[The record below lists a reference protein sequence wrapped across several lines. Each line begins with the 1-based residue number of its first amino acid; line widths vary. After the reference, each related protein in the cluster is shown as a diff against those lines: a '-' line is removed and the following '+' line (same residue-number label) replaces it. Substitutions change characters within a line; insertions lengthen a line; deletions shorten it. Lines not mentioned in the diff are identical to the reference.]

1 MLKFAKIKYILGV
14 IPAIFSVVACAT
26 VEPEPVITQAPQE
39 TVAEPETVAVD
50 FNKFIGKVTIAS
62 KTPSVIVYEYQ
73 DVRID
78 EVALLAA
85 VYCQDNGNRNAYLEK
100 INLYRNNKR
109 RATFYC
115 SSK

>member
-1 MLKFAKIKYILGV
+1 MLKFVKIKCISII
-14 IPAIFSVVACAT
+14 IPAIFALVACST
-26 VEPEPVITQAPQE
+26 VESEPIPPQE
-39 TVAEPETVAVD
+39 TNDIVEPETVAVD

-62 KTPSVIVYEYQ
+62 KTPSVVVYEYQ

-85 VYCQDNGNRNAYLEK
+85 VYCQDNGNRNAHLEK

>member
-1 MLKFAKIKYILGV
+1 MLKLAKIKYL
-14 IPAIFSVVACAT
+14 FSLATLFSLLTACHT
-26 VEPEPVITQAPQE
+26 IEPQQVSHIKINEQPSINA
-39 TVAEPETVAVD
+39 D
-50 FNKFIGKVTIAS
+50 FSKFVNKVTVAS
-62 KTPSVIVYEYQ
+62 KTPSTIVYEYQ
-73 DVRID
+73 DIRID

-100 INLYRNNKR
+100 INLYKNNKR

>member
-1 MLKFAKIKYILGV
+1 MLKFAKIKYILGI
-14 IPAIFSVVACAT
+14 IPAILIVGACAM
-26 VEPEPVITQAPQE
+26 VEPEPISTQEAI
-39 TVAEPETVAVD
+39 EPETVAVD

-62 KTPSVIVYEYQ
+62 KTPSVIVYEYL

-100 INLYRNNKR
+100 INLYKNNKR

>member
-1 MLKFAKIKYILGV
+1 MFLIA
-14 IPAIFSVVACAT
+14 ACSASHT
-26 VEPEPVITQAPQE
+26 EQSYQVT
-39 TVAEPETVAVD
+39 AEPETVTVD

-85 VYCQDNGNRNAYLEK
+85 VYCQDHGNRNAYLEK
-100 INLYRNNKR
+100 INLYKNNKR